1 MNPSQLA
8 MALQG
13 PSFYPLLYLMDSQYE
28 NCIRSRSYMGNH
40 NFFLFEWIQWFAAS
54 RSFVLE
60 FSWIL
65 DETI

>member
-13 PSFYPLLYLMDSQYE
+13 PSFCPLLYLMDSQYE

-40 NFFLFEWIQWFAAS
+40 NFFFEWIQRFVAS
-54 RSFVLE
+54 QSFVPD